1 MRIFSPSSPRPPA
14 SRRMSYKIRRLMIG
28 AAAALHIVALGGCQS
43 ELHDFSQPPESP
55 AKLAAM
61 RSRIFPT
68 ADRRRTLRAA
78 IAALQELGFVVDR
91 ADFAA
96 GSVSAAKAEE
106 YLLRVTVTAVAQ
118 GADRLVVRAVA
129 RYDVT
134 PVLEPDPYEKFF
146 AALARALALEA

>member
-1 MRIFSPSSPRPPA
+1 
-14 SRRMSYKIRRLMIG
+14 MSYKIRRLMIG

-43 ELHDFSQPPESP
+43 ELHDFSQPPESA

-68 ADRRRTLRAA
+68 ADRRKTLRGA

-96 GSVSAAKAEE
+96 GSVSGAKAED
-106 YLLRVTVTAVAQ
+106 YLLRLTVTVLPA
-118 GADRLVVRAVA
+118 GADRLLIRAVA

-134 PVLEPDPYEKFF
+134 PVLDADPYRKFF
-146 AALARALALEA
+146 ATLAAALALDGAPAD